1 MKPSAITD
9 CLKRCLALQP
19 LVGWPKWQC
28 PTNPIARLELRHSG
42 SESISYWV
50 PWIYEEGAMGWEHLF
65 DEIDD
70 HIALCLWQDHF
81 FAYLAGHSHNH
92 EAALFVSCDETGWG
106 VTLESAMS
114 GYLVESRRRPTLIE
128 AVLDVCEQIQ
138 KGTDA
143 QHQT

>member
-19 LVGWPKWQC
+19 LVGG
-28 PTNPIARLELRHSG
+28 LE
-42 SESISYWV
+42 
-50 PWIYEEGAMGWEHLF
+50 WEHDDTRWRLVQRGEGLWLRECLTM
-65 DEIDD
+65 DGHWAIDRAVSN
-70 HIALCLWQDHF
+70 HEALCIWQDHF

-106 VTLESAMS
+106 ATLESAMS

-138 KGTDA
+138 REGTDDA
-143 QHQT
+143 

>member
-19 LVGWPKWQC
+19 LVGWPEWEFSDYENRRLAFRISGWWVEYHM
-28 PTNPIARLELRHSG
+28 PTEPGHEW
-42 SESISYWV
+42 ESLT
-50 PWIYEEGAMGWEHLF
+50 ERTHAHE
-65 DEIDD
+65 
-70 HIALCLWQDHF
+70 ALCLWQDHF

-106 VTLESAMS
+106 ATLESAMS